1 MEKANRFSG
10 LMVSLALM
18 KRRMACLIESN
29 RVKGRPFGP
38 VFISAIHSGSTSI
51 QNSMSSLFIRSGL
64 SVYLIAPD
72 PPASIPSISHH
83 KRYKARSFTA
93 LLPIP
98 NESTEKK
105 GSYIIST
112 SNAAFRWGVGA
123 FQSFSWWICKLCK
136 GDGTLPLFFFF
147 RKFSDQSREKRW
159 LAYMTIAVKIMIVPL
174 IGLSTSI

>member
-1 MEKANRFSG
+1 MENRENSLTQDADFPSMEKANRFSG

-51 QNSMSSLFIRSGL
+51 QNSMSSLLIRSGL

-72 PPASIPSISHH
+72 PAASIPSISHH

-93 LLPIP
+93 
-98 NESTEKK
+98 NSKWK
-105 GSYIIST
+105 H
-112 SNAAFRWGVGA
+112 
-123 FQSFSWWICKLCK
+123 
-136 GDGTLPLFFFF
+136 
-147 RKFSDQSREKRW
+147 REKRVI
-159 LAYMTIAVKIMIVPL
+159 YHKHIKRCVPMGSGGISVIFSWSL
-174 IGLSTSI
+174 

>member
-1 MEKANRFSG
+1 MENRDNSLTQDADFPRMEKANRFSG

-51 QNSMSSLFIRSGL
+51 QNSMSSLLIRSGL

-83 KRYKARSFTA
+83 RRHKARSFTA
-93 LLPIP
+93 NCPKLQMKAKR
-98 NESTEKK
+98 KK
-105 GSYIIST
+105 GHTYTYIHQKHVKRCVPMGTGGISVI
-112 SNAAFRWGVGA
+112 FHG
-123 FQSFSWWICKLCK
+123 
-136 GDGTLPLFFFF
+136 
-147 RKFSDQSREKRW
+147 
-159 LAYMTIAVKIMIVPL
+159 
-174 IGLSTSI
+174 GLVDSVNPFVLLLL